1 MLFIFDMGGVVTST
15 FQMDAIY
22 KKINI
27 SKADF
32 FEVCRLNNSN
42 IWHELEIGKIDVNKF
57 WEEFNLRIKILQ
69 REGADN
75 ILMLGHPFSE
85 NWHINE
91 IKTAETDLFRLYFHP
106 ELNQKT
112 VELIK
117 ALRKNHRV
125 VCGTNTI
132 QSHWENH
139 LERGDYSYF
148 DQTYASNKIGFA
160 KPDVKFF
167 QTILE
172 AEDAKAAESFF
183 VDDKEENC
191 RAAASVGIKTKI
203 MKNPDDLYETWIKY
217 AE

>member
-15 FQMDAIY
+15 FQMDIIY
-22 KKINI
+22 KKLNI
-27 SKADF
+27 TKADF
-32 FEVCRLNNSN
+32 FEICRLNNSN
-42 IWHELEIGKIDVNKF
+42 IWNELEIGKIDVNKF
-57 WEEFNLRIKILQ
+57 WEEFNLRIKLLQQEGQDKILPP
-69 REGADN
+69 
-75 ILMLGHPFSE
+75 GHSLSE
-85 NWHINE
+85 SCHIIE
-91 IKTAETDLFRLYFHP
+91 IKPVETDLFRLYFHP

-148 DQTYASNKIGFA
+148 DQTYPSNKTGFA
-160 KPDVKFF
+160 KPDIKFF

-172 AEDAKAAESFF
+172 AEGSKATESFF

-191 RAAASVGIKTKI
+191 RAAASIGIKTKI